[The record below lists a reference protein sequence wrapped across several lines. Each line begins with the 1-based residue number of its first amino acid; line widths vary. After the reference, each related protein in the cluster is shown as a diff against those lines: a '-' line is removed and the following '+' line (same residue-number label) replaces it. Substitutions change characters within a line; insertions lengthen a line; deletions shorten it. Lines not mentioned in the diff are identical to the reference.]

1 MQRSRNE
8 PDFVSACVSLASAGE
23 RGVLQQRTCDMSR
36 AVGLRVNKLWPH
48 HGPHIL
54 KLCKEV
60 MFPGSIKVLKISC
73 FRETTLSA

>member
-54 KLCKEV
+54 KFFNHAFRGRKTGYFRRC
-60 MFPGSIKVLKISC
+60 IS
-73 FRETTLSA
+73 RIDIDR